1 MKLKFLQEQFAS
13 LKKVSKLRLAA
24 DLIVKGVKGYELL
37 TKPKNILEIL
47 ISNNLEEIK
56 KTVEVAIINSFEIY
70 NIAQKFEN
78 IAPGTT

>member
-1 MKLKFLQEQFAS
+1 M
-13 LKKVSKLRLAA
+13 SKLRLAA

-70 NIAQKFEN
+70 NIAQKLRGSYLASKINFN
-78 IAPGTT
+78 ISVEQMP